1 MSSSPWIA
9 IGLTL
14 FIWWF
19 STGAI
24 LWGAKRMERHSHA
37 AQTRTVIF
45 ALPVAI
51 FGGWL
56 FWGTTG
62 DVGITSI
69 YGACISAILIW
80 GWVEFAFL
88 TGVICGPNRS
98 PLTEGRPA
106 WERFLRAWGA
116 IAYHD
121 MLLAGVLIAMGI
133 ASWHLPNQFA
143 FWTFAVLL
151 FARIS
156 AQLNLFLGVSQ
167 VNTDFLPDRLAH
179 MASHF
184 RIARMNMLFPL
195 SISLLTLAA
204 GCWMERALHY
214 DDPGLVA
221 GFAMLGALTILAL
234 VEHWMLM
241 SRLPDDRLWRWLLP
255 DASLSTKTK
264 QAQDGL

>member
-1 MSSSPWIA
+1 MPTSPWIA
-9 IGLTL
+9 IALTL
-14 FIWWF
+14 FVWWF

-24 LWGAKRMERHSHA
+24 LWAAKRMERRSID
-37 AQTRTVIF
+37 AQTMAVVLTAPIAGLG
-45 ALPVAI
+45 ALLYWAT
-51 FGGWL
+51 L
-56 FWGTTG
+56 G
-62 DVGITSI
+62 DDGITGV
-69 YGACISAILIW
+69 YLACLSVILIW
-80 GWVEFAFL
+80 GWIEFAFL
-88 TGVICGPNRS
+88 TGVICGPNRL
-98 PLTEGRPA
+98 PLPEGRPV

-121 MLLAGVLIAMGI
+121 MLLATTLVVMGI
-133 ASWHLPNQFA
+133 VGWGAENQFG
-143 FWTFAVLL
+143 FWTFAILL

-179 MASHF
+179 MSSHF
-184 RIARMNMLFPL
+184 RIARMNMLFPF

-204 GCWMERALHY
+204 GCWVERAFHY
-214 DDPGLVA
+214 DDPAKVA
-221 GFAMLGALTILAL
+221 GFAMLAALTILAL

-255 DASLSTKTK
+255 EASLSPKTK